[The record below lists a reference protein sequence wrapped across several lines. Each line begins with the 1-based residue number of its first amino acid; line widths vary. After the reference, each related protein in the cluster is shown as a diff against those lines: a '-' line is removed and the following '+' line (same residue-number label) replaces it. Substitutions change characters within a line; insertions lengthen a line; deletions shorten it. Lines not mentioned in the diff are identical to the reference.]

1 MGYVR
6 KAVNVN
12 AAAAIL
18 LVLLWGVPAANAAP
32 PLRLLVLGD
41 SLTAG
46 YGLTAEDG
54 FTAQLQ
60 AALKDAGRDVVVL
73 NAGVSGDTTAG
84 GRARIGWALGDKP
97 DAVIVELGAN
107 DGLRGFDPKATFDN
121 LDAIIADIRR
131 AGLPVLLTGML
142 APPNLGRD
150 YADDFNAIFPRLAEK
165 HGVLFYPFFLA
176 GVAAK
181 PDLNQDDG
189 IHPNPEGVRAIVAR
203 ILPYVLDLLT
213 QARGKAK
220 GAS

>member
-6 KAVNVN
+6 KAANVNV
-12 AAAAIL
+12 AAAIL
-18 LVLLWGVPAANAAP
+18 LALLWFAPAATASP

-107 DGLRGFDPKATFDN
+107 DGLRGLDPKATFDN

-150 YADDFNAIFPRLAEK
+150 YAGDFNAVFPRLAER
-165 HGVLFYPFFLA
+165 HDVLFYPFFLA

-189 IHPNPEGVRAIVAR
+189 IHPNPKGVAVIVAR
-203 ILPYVLDLLT
+203 ILPYVLDLL
-213 QARGKAK
+213 ARVKTAA

>member
-6 KAVNVN
+6 KAANVN

-18 LVLLWGVPAANAAP
+18 LALLWFAPAATAAP

-60 AALKDAGRDVVVL
+60 AALKDAGRAVVVL

-84 GRARIGWALGDKP
+84 GRARIGWALGDTP

-107 DGLRGFDPKATFDN
+107 DGLRGLDPKATFDN

-150 YADDFNAIFPRLAEK
+150 YADDFNAVFPRLAEK

-189 IHPNPEGVRAIVAR
+189 IHPNSRGVGAVVTR
-203 ILPYVLDLLT
+203 ILPYVLDLL
-213 QARGKAK
+213 ARVKTKA
-220 GAS
+220 GAL

>member
-6 KAVNVN
+6 KAANVN
-12 AAAAIL
+12 AVAVFL
-18 LVLLWGVPAANAAP
+18 LALLWFAPAAGAAP

-97 DAVIVELGAN
+97 DAVVVELGAN
-107 DGLRGFDPKATFDN
+107 DGLRGLDPKATFDN

-150 YADDFNAIFPRLAEK
+150 YADDFNAVFPRLAEK
-165 HGVLFYPFFLA
+165 HDVLFYPFFLA

-189 IHPNPEGVRAIVAR
+189 IHPNPKGVRAVVDR
-203 ILPYVLDLLT
+203 ILPYVLDLL
-213 QARGKAK
+213 ARAKTKA
-220 GAS
+220 GAR

>member
-1 MGYVR
+1 MGYVPGG
-6 KAVNVN
+6 ANVN
-12 AAAAIL
+12 AAALAFL
-18 LVLLWGVPAANAAP
+18 LVVAFWMPAGAAP

-46 YGLTAEDG
+46 YGLNAEDG

-60 AALKDAGRDVVVL
+60 AALKTEGRDVTVL

-107 DGLRGFDPKATFDN
+107 DGLRGLDPKATFDN
-121 LDAIIADIRR
+121 LDAVISDIRT

-150 YADDFNAIFPRLAEK
+150 YADDFNAVYPRLAEK
-165 HGVLFYPFFLA
+165 HDVLFYPFFLA
-176 GVAAK
+176 GVAAR
-181 PDLNQDDG
+181 PELNQDDG
-189 IHPNPEGVRAIVAR
+189 IHPNAKGVAAVVAR
-203 ILPYVLDLLT
+203 ILPYVLDLL
-213 QARGKAK
+213 ARAKTKA
-220 GAS
+220 GAR

>member
-1 MGYVR
+1 MGYVPGT
-6 KAVNVN
+6 ANVN
-12 AAAAIL
+12 AAVIMLVIL
-18 LVLLWGVPAANAAP
+18 MWSWTPAAASP

-46 YGLTAEDG
+46 YGLNAEDG
-54 FTAQLQ
+54 FTARLQ
-60 AALKDAGRDVVVL
+60 AALTAEGRDVVVL

-107 DGLRGFDPKATFDN
+107 DGLRGLDPKATFDN
-121 LDAIIADIRR
+121 LDAVITEIRR

-150 YADDFNAIFPRLAEK
+150 YAGEFNAVFPRLAEK
-165 HGVLFYPFFLA
+165 HDVLFYPFFLA
-176 GVAAK
+176 GVAAR
-181 PDLNQDDG
+181 PELNQDDG
-189 IHPNPEGVRAIVAR
+189 IHPNPKGVAAVVAR
-203 ILPYVLDLLT
+203 ILPYVLDLV
-213 QARGKAK
+213 ARVKTKA

>member
-6 KAVNVN
+6 KAANVN
-12 AAAAIL
+12 AAAVFL
-18 LVLLWGVPAANAAP
+18 LALLWFAPAASATP
-32 PLRLLVLGD
+32 PPRLLVLGD

-46 YGLTAEDG
+46 YGLNAEDG

-97 DAVIVELGAN
+97 DAVVVELGAN
-107 DGLRGFDPKATFDN
+107 DGLRGLDPKATFDN

-150 YADDFNAIFPRLAEK
+150 YADDFNAVFPRLAEK
-165 HGVLFYPFFLA
+165 HDVLFYPFFLA

-189 IHPNPEGVRAIVAR
+189 IHPNPKGVRAVVDR
-203 ILPYVLDLLT
+203 ILPYVLDLL
-213 QARGKAK
+213 ARAKTKA
-220 GAS
+220 GAR

>member
-6 KAVNVN
+6 KAANVN

-18 LVLLWGVPAANAAP
+18 LALLWFAPAATAAP

-60 AALKDAGRDVVVL
+60 TALKDAGRDVVVL

-107 DGLRGFDPKATFDN
+107 DGLRGLDPKATFDN

-150 YADDFNAIFPRLAEK
+150 YAGDFNAVFPRLAEK
-165 HGVLFYPFFLA
+165 HDVLFYPFFLA

-189 IHPNPEGVRAIVAR
+189 IHPNPKGVAAVVAR
-203 ILPYVLDLLT
+203 ILPYVLDLL
-213 QARGKAK
+213 ARVKTKA
-220 GAS
+220 GAL

>member
-6 KAVNVN
+6 KAANVN

-18 LVLLWGVPAANAAP
+18 LALLWFAPAATASP

-107 DGLRGFDPKATFDN
+107 DGLRGLDPKATFDN

-150 YADDFNAIFPRLAEK
+150 YAGDFNAVFPRLAER
-165 HGVLFYPFFLA
+165 HDVLFYPFFLA

-189 IHPNPEGVRAIVAR
+189 IHPNPKGVAVIVAR
-203 ILPYVLDLLT
+203 ILPYVLDLL
-213 QARGKAK
+213 ARVKTAA

>member
-6 KAVNVN
+6 KAANVN
-12 AAAAIL
+12 AAAVFL
-18 LVLLWGVPAANAAP
+18 LALLWFAPAVDAAP

-107 DGLRGFDPKATFDN
+107 DGLRGLDPKATFDN

-142 APPNLGRD
+142 APPNLGSD
-150 YADDFNAIFPRLAEK
+150 YADDFNAVFPRLAEK

-189 IHPNPEGVRAIVAR
+189 IHPNPKGVRAVVDR
-203 ILPYVLDLLT
+203 ILPYVLDLLA
-213 QARGKAK
+213 QAKTKA
-220 GAS
+220 GAR